1 MEAYKRISLGLAFL
15 LFSCQS
21 NSLPENNNSKV
32 VKPTPEVGQDL
43 EENNTFLERDNLSP
57 KSSLPRTIK
66 IEMRLYDTK
75 DLKVQTG
82 DLVKAGQVIGD
93 RSLERDKLLYQKS
106 QLQTQL
112 SRLSVDNLYIPILP
126 IANLPPANYQV
137 EEANLALAEHN
148 LNAAKLAVNEQKNK
162 ISKLESMRSKKD
174 KLRSVGLGTRSEV
187 ELRSVQLSKRLGVTN
202 SELVQNNKNKNKS
215 KNSKLPLLRDRSPY
229 QNTRSEI
236 TNYESVQNNKNLELN
251 NNFKPL
257 TSDLV
262 SKANLTPNFTNQAN
276 LNPDLA
282 YRDMDAIV
290 AHEFAIAQKLQ
301 TEVEKAAIQINL
313 ARANLALA
321 KQNREYQE
329 YLHQLEIYKRSV
341 NLSRQKL
348 ELARQEEKVNYQRSQ
363 ISSQINQIDNQ
374 ISQLTEVRSP
384 YDGTIKKIKWA
395 GQSDNVINV
404 IVTLAVESNSSK

>member
-404 IVTLAVESNSSK
+404 IVTLAVESDRSK

>member
-348 ELARQEEKVNYQRSQ
+348 ELAKQEEKVNYQRSQ